1 MKHIGIVGGGQ
12 LGRMLTQAATQMG
25 IAVTVIDPV
34 KNCPASQVG
43 AKQILA
49 SLTDKKAIRELAK
62 QTDCL
67 TFEIEH
73 IDTEVLID
81 LANSGVSINPHPETL
96 HMIKDKLGQKK
107 FLKNSA
113 IPTPRFHEIN
123 NPHDVLVVAKAFHFP
138 LMLKTRF
145 GGYDGR
151 GNAIVRDETELAKA
165 LEKLKG
171 KELYAEQFVPFS
183 KEIAVMV
190 ARSTKGDIAVYPV
203 TETIHKNNICH
214 MTLTPAPIDHTSY
227 RKAQE
232 LARQIMQHLHGAGV
246 FGIEMFLLE
255 NGEVIVNEIAP
266 RVHNSGH
273 YTIEACKTSQ
283 FTQHVLA
290 ITEQDLESTDMI
302 VRAAAMINILGE
314 RTGLSEAKG
323 TEKAEKIPG
332 VSVHLYGKT
341 ETRPERK
348 MGHITA
354 TAETLELA
362 EENAIRAR
370 ELIRI

>member
-1 MKHIGIVGGGQ
+1 
-12 LGRMLTQAATQMG
+12 
-25 IAVTVIDPV
+25 
-34 KNCPASQVG
+34 
-43 AKQILA
+43 
-49 SLTDKKAIRELAK
+49 
-62 QTDCL
+62 
-67 TFEIEH
+67 
-73 IDTEVLID
+73 
-81 LANSGVSINPHPETL
+81 
-96 HMIKDKLGQKK
+96 
-107 FLKNSA
+107 
-113 IPTPRFHEIN
+113 
-123 NPHDVLVVAKAFHFP
+123 
-138 LMLKTRF
+138 
-145 GGYDGR
+145 
-151 GNAIVRDETELAKA
+151 
-165 LEKLKG
+165 
-171 KELYAEQFVPFS
+171 
-183 KEIAVMV
+183 
-190 ARSTKGDIAVYPV
+190 
-203 TETIHKNNICH
+203 